1 MSVIQRQ
8 DIDRIAKL
16 LEEMQEDGS
25 LDGFAAILIGYA
37 PSGECQMIMA
47 GEGVLS
53 EKRLIEGFGRG
64 CRELVEQMK
73 RQGAPRVPDGKEGTP
88 WN

>member
-1 MSVIQRQ
+1 MSIIKRQ
-8 DIDRIAKL
+8 DISKIVKL
-16 LEEMQEDGS
+16 LKEIQEDGS
-25 LDGFAAILIGYA
+25 FDGFAAILIGYA
-37 PSGECQMIMA
+37 PSGECQMILA

-64 CRELVEQMK
+64 CSELIEEMQ